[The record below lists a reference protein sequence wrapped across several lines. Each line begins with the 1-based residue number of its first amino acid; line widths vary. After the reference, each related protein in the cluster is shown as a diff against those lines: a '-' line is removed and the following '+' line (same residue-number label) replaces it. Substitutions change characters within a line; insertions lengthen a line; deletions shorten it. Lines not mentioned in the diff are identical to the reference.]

1 MENVIALVVTVAVMV
16 TVAVL
21 IWNNDLDYEGTRKSV
36 DEDPTECWPHD
47 N

>member
-1 MENVIALVVTVAVMV
+1 MENVIALAATVAVMV

-36 DEDPTECWPHD
+36 DNDQTECWPKD
-47 N
+47 

>member
-1 MENVIALVVTVAVMV
+1 MENVIALAATVAVMV

-36 DEDPTECWPHD
+36 DYDQTECWPKD
-47 N
+47 